1 MVKRKTIQRAA
12 LSAALSLC
20 IAGGA
25 YAHST
30 LALDVLS
37 KERR

>member
-12 LSAALSLC
+12 LSVALSVC

-25 YAHST
+25 YAQST
-30 LALDVLS
+30 TGGIY
-37 KERR
+37 